1 MNDDTQKH
9 SEAFLSYVSLYPII
23 SPATTVP
30 SAMFRFFSLIILIGL
45 ANAGRAQLIVADVNE
60 NTLVRNVLVGNG
72 IDTRNILYQ
81 GYNKSLGYINNG
93 VSSGLPINEGIL
105 LTSGV
110 VNGVKGPNLEEFFTS
125 GTHNSPG
132 SALLDKYATRQTY
145 DAALLQFEFK
155 PLSDEVVFNYVFASE
170 EYTFYVDQ
178 GVSDIFG
185 FFISGPGITGEQNV
199 ALVPGTSTPVAVD
212 NINHLRNTQFYLNNP
227 PSNSLTNPL
236 LHEYT
241 QPNGFTVRLTA
252 NLKLIPCEWYTIK
265 LAIADVGDR
274 KLDSWVFIEAGSFK
288 HKTLIGN
295 DTFFCAEGFVHTL
308 DAGHPGSR
316 VEWSTGD
323 TTQKIQVTKFGT
335 YWVDVYT
342 KCGKFRDEITIQPAI
357 RDLSLG
363 PDTVFCGDV
372 LSKTLSFPNR
382 KFDAY
387 LWSNGSSADTL
398 LATQAGTY
406 WVEVERYGC
415 KARDTIELISRPFP
429 EFSMGSDT
437 LYCGDVNHLV
447 QLPFV
452 PDSFFWQDGSA
463 SLPRTLDNPGT
474 FVLSAHRDGC
484 PFTDTIRLD
493 QVLQHELNLGP
504 DIELCNY
511 DEIVLDTRIRDSVN
525 YIHTWST
532 GENGRSIMVNKSG
545 TYKVHVLEK
554 RCGFEDEDEVNIRI
568 YEGYAS
574 MFLPNAF
581 SPGNADGLND
591 AFRPVQ
597 AFATINHYH
606 LRIYNLWG
614 QMVFESTDPEA
625 AWDGYFQG
633 EKVSE
638 GTYIYSLEIRSNCI
652 PPEEQFRSGTLMLF
666 R

>member
-1 MNDDTQKH
+1 
-9 SEAFLSYVSLYPII
+9 
-23 SPATTVP
+23 
-30 SAMFRFFSLIILIGL
+30 MFRHLSLTLL
-45 ANAGRAQLIVADVNE
+45 VLTSLTSRSQLIVADVNE
-60 NTLVRNVLVGNG
+60 STLVRNILVGNG
-72 IDTRNILYQ
+72 IDTRNILYE

-93 VSSGLPINEGIL
+93 LSSGLPINEGIL

-132 SALLDKYATRQTY
+132 SALLDQYATRATK
-145 DAALLQFEFK
+145 DASMLQFDFK
-155 PLSDEVVFNYVFASE
+155 PLTEDVVFNYVFASE

-185 FFISGPGITGEQNV
+185 FFISGPGIVGEQNV
-199 ALVPGTSTPVAVD
+199 ALVPGTNITVAVD
-212 NINHLRNTQFYLNNP
+212 NINHKRNTEFYINNP
-227 PSNSLTNPL
+227 PSNSMVNPL

-265 LAIADVGDR
+265 LAIADVGDY

-323 TTQKIQVTKFGT
+323 TTQKIQVSQFGT

-357 RDLSLG
+357 RNLSLG
-363 PDTVFCGDV
+363 PDTVFCGEA
-372 LSKTLSFPNR
+372 LQMTLAIPNR

-387 LWSNGSSADTL
+387 RWSDGSSADTL
-398 LATQAGTY
+398 LAMQPGTY
-406 WVEVERYGC
+406 WVEVEKYGC
-415 KARDTIELISRPFP
+415 KARDTIELISKPFP
-429 EFSMGSDT
+429 VFDLGRDT
-437 LYCGDVNHLV
+437 LYCGDVNRMV
-447 QLPFV
+447 QLPLV
-452 PDSFFWQDGSA
+452 PDSFNWNDGSA
-463 SLPRTLDNPGT
+463 DLPRKISEAGNY
-474 FVLSAHRDGC
+474 VLKVSLGGC
-484 PFTDTIRLD
+484 TYWDTIALS
-493 QVLQHELNLGP
+493 QVLPHQLNLGP
-504 DIELCNY
+504 DLELCNY
-511 DEIVLDTRIRDSVN
+511 DEIVLDTRIRDSTN
-525 YIHTWST
+525 YVHTWST
-532 GENGRSIMVNKSG
+532 GEQGRSIMVNKSG
-545 TYKVHVLEK
+545 VYQVHVLER
-554 RCGFEDEDEVNIRI
+554 RCGFEDEDEVAITI

-574 MFLPNAF
+574 LFLPNAF

-597 AFATINHYH
+597 AFATINYYH

-614 QMVFESTDPEA
+614 QLVFESTDPNEA
-625 AWDGYFQG
+625 WNGTFQG
-633 EKVSE
+633 EQVAE
-638 GTYIYSLEIRSNCI
+638 GTYVYALEIRSNCI